1 MKKALFV
8 ILLLSLCL
16 VGFPSMP
23 SIDPELRSEMNL
35 RSDNDRI
42 EIVVLMKAQYN
53 RQQLCHQA
61 ECFRWTGK

>member
-1 MKKALFV
+1 MKKALFL
-8 ILLLSLCL
+8 ILAFSLCTA
-16 VGFPSMP
+16 GFAFIPA
-23 SIDPELRSEMNL
+23 IDPELRSEMEL
-35 RSDNDRI
+35 RGDNDPI